1 MRLREIMEEV
11 SAGTSS
17 AAAVAAVAQPMGSV
31 HRRIPEQTKTTKYSN
46 GPARDYASPRRK
58 KNELPKNL

>member
-1 MRLREIMEEV
+1 MRLREIMEEA

-17 AAAVAAVAQPMGSV
+17 TAAVAAVAQPLGEV
-31 HRRIPEQTKTTKYSN
+31 QRRIPEQTKTTKYSN

-58 KNELPKNL
+58 PNAR